1 MRRVAADNYG
11 TLVQRFSLRL
21 LGTARFVTAAFEG
34 GFFAANRSVFIAP
47 LGALFFAQISR
58 TVPVEM

>member
-34 GFFAANRSVFIAP
+34 GFLLRTDLFSSLLWERY
-47 LGALFFAQISR
+47 FFAQISR
-58 TVPVEM
+58 TVPAEM